1 MRSRANRMAR
11 MCAFVLVAA
20 PIFILVTGGIVF
32 YLWNWLAPAL
42 LGLKAITFW
51 QALGLLVLCRMLFG
65 GFGMGGHHRRS
76 DWGHRMRE
84 RFHRMTPEQREAFFR
99 GAFGVDDFPKP
110 ASPGA

>member
-1 MRSRANRMAR
+1 MRSKRIAKKVVM
-11 MCAFVLVAA
+11 FLVAM
-20 PIFILVTGGIVF
+20 PLFILVAGGAVF

-65 GFGMGGHHRRS
+65 GFGMGGPRHRA

-84 RFHRMTPEQREAFFR
+84 RFHHMTPEQRDAFFR
-99 GAFGVDDFPKP
+99 STFGVDEMPKP
-110 ASPGA
+110 APGQGD